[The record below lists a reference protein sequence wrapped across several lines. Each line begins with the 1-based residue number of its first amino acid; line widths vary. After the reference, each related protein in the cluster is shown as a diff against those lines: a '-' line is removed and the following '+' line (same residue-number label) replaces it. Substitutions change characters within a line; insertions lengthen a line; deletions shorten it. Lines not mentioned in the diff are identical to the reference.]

1 LLIIYTAINLHSL
14 ETGVL
19 SFPDA
24 TRTVRFLHPHVLS
37 ILSIKV
43 SKQLNFP
50 LLSWPAYCQCCC
62 LRHSK
67 IHKQDIYLL
76 ITLLTLSGDDQL
88 KIRKHYIAP
97 TDHACVVMQKL
108 EEEDH

>member
-1 LLIIYTAINLHSL
+1 
-14 ETGVL
+14 V
-19 SFPDA
+19 
-24 TRTVRFLHPHVLS
+24 
-37 ILSIKV
+37 
-43 SKQLNFP
+43 
-50 LLSWPAYCQCCC
+50 LLSQD
-62 LRHSK
+62 SK